1 MTPTIISWI
10 WRAIVAVIVF
20 LVVDWLLPLFLA
32 YVRVH
37 PPTSLV
43 YLIALA
49 CALAVL
55 FYPYIVARRV

>member
-1 MTPTIISWI
+1 MTPNIISWI

-20 LVVDWLLPLFLA
+20 LVVDWLLPLFLH
-32 YVRVH
+32 YLKIT
-37 PPTSLV
+37 PPSALV

-55 FYPYIVARRV
+55 FYPYITRRAA